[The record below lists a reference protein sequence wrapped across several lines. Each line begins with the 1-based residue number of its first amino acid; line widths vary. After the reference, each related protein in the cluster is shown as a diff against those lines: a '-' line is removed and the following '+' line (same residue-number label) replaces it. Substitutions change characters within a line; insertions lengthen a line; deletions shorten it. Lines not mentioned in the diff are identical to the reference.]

1 MTNIA
6 AIFEAIAADPRAGG
20 SGLNKVFMRLH
31 TWRHY
36 LCEVVGQ
43 DGVMPNAAMQP
54 CRTLGAN
61 PGVYPAQT
69 PFALPGD
76 VNRTHGSAAAIHVRI
91 YLKLYAFSDYLISER
106 RVRKRTASSR

>member
-1 MTNIA
+1 MTDVA
-6 AIFEAIAADPRAGG
+6 AIFGAIPADPRAGA
-20 SGLNKVFMRLH
+20 SGFNKVFVRLH

-36 LCEVVGQ
+36 LCKVVSQ
-43 DGVMPNAAMQP
+43 DGVMPDAAPQP
-54 CRTLGAN
+54 CSSLGAN

-76 VNRTHGSAAAIHVRI
+76 VNRTHGSAAAVHERI